1 MSLYKRGG
9 TYTSFVWRDGVR
21 HIRALH
27 TGNKRIAEQLDRQHQ
42 DEVFE
47 QQYHQPQFEPSMT
60 FAKVYAL
67 FLAEGDVKPY
77 HLDRAK
83 FLLGFFGDL
92 GVGRITRNDVIRYRK
107 MRHEEFRARQSD
119 PDRKLSDTTVNRD
132 IEAIRRILFWAVDEG
147 IIEHNPLAR
156 APMVRERRKKR
167 PVMSFAEE
175 QQFLAEAAP
184 HMVRIVVAALDTGM
198 RRGEIFAQLWEDID
212 FDRNVL
218 SVTHSKTPEGEHR
231 EIPLTRRLRTVLET
245 SRQPSGLIFTF
256 KGAPL
261 RRIKTAWAATIRRAG
276 IAYYRFHDLR
286 HAFNSRLVEAGVI
299 ADVRKEL
306 MGHSHGGDVHS
317 IYTHVELPTLRDAI
331 ARLDAWHSAK
341 VSSLTTSAEGSSL
354 PASAGAD
361 HARKEAI
368 TDEVH
373 PG

>member
-9 TYTSFVWRDGVR
+9 TYTSFVWREGVR

-42 DEVFE
+42 DEIFD
-47 QQYHQPQFEPSMT
+47 QKFHQPQFEPTMT
-60 FAKVYAL
+60 FSKVYAL

-77 HLDRAK
+77 HIDRAK

-92 GVGRITRNDVIRYRK
+92 SVGRITRNDVIRYRK
-107 MRHEEFRARQSD
+107 MRHEEFQARQSD

-156 APMVRERRKKR
+156 PPMVRERRKKR

-175 QQFLAEAAP
+175 QQFLAQAAP
-184 HMVRIVVAALDTGM
+184 HMARIAIAALDTGM

-231 EIPLTRRLRTVLET
+231 EIPLTGRLRTVLET

-276 IAYYRFHDLR
+276 IPYYRFHDLR

-341 VSSLTTSAEGSSL
+341 LRSLTTDATEGGPSN
-354 PASAGAD
+354 A
-361 HARKEAI
+361 
-368 TDEVH
+368 
-373 PG
+373 